1 VSRSKDIGTRCET
14 AVVRYLQASGWPS
27 AERRALRGAADAG
40 DITGTPGICWSVKG
54 GTAARTAS
62 DTTVDRW
69 LTELAGQCV
78 HAAAD
83 VGVLVMQRAGY
94 GPARAESWT
103 AVMRLGTAAI
113 LHVALVNP
121 APETWT
127 GGPPVRMLLGDA
139 VRLLRTAGYGNPLEV
154 NDGAA

>member
-1 VSRSKDIGTRCET
+1 MSRSKDIGTRAET
-14 AVVRYLQASGWPS
+14 AVVQYLRANGFEH

-54 GTAARTAS
+54 GNAARTAS

-103 AVMRLGTAAI
+103 AVMRLGTAAA
-113 LHVALVNP
+113 LHLTLVNP
-121 APETWT
+121 TPDMWT
-127 GGPPVRMLLGDA
+127 SGPAVRMRLGDA
-139 VRLLRTAGYGNPLEV
+139 AALLRTAGYGNPVEV